1 MIERVKR
8 LVTQPTAAMTRKQ
21 FWSAIVGGGITVGF
35 WLLKVLAEITAPPEI
50 VGTVVSMGM
59 ASVGYLVRDRET

>member
-1 MIERVKR
+1 MIERVKK

-21 FWSAIVGGGITVGF
+21 FWSTITGGSITVGF
-35 WLLKVLAEITAPPEI
+35 WLLKTVGGITAPPEI

-59 ASVGYLVRDRET
+59 AAVGYLVRDEER